1 MKLRNKQV
9 IEEYIKKHADSKT
22 AFNKWIASVEDANWT
37 QHNDINAEFP
47 SADYVGKGRYVFNIK
62 GNKYRT
68 ITIVA
73 FIANLVSI
81 QFVGTHAEYDKIKD
95 CSTI

>member
-1 MKLRNKQV
+1 MRVRNKE
-9 IEEYIKKHADSKT
+9 ILEEYVKRHADSKI
-22 AFNKWIASVEDANWT
+22 AFNKWIASVEDAKWT
-37 QHNDINAEFP
+37 QHNDIKAQFP
-47 SADYVGKGRYVFNIK
+47 TVDYFEKGRYVFNIK

-73 FIANLVSI
+73 FISNLVSI